1 MNQLSKC
8 LTNPI
13 LIFSAKN
20 LSIVIFQGFCC
31 VQYQVCTDTDSFSLD
46 NRLDVEADY
55 VAQDEE
61 TCKGKDYI
69 IIEGIL
75 NTFIFQY
82 FDTLEY

>member
-1 MNQLSKC
+1 MSNYIQ
-8 LTNPI
+8 
-13 LIFSAKN
+13 FYQ
-20 LSIVIFQGFCC
+20 FQGFCC

-69 IIEGIL
+69 IIEGRSNISIL
-75 NTFIFQY
+75 
-82 FDTLEY
+82 